1 MLALPKRKLYLDR
14 QVEVCITTIIQ
25 TDTDVLKSIL
35 AIISLLYAIIL
46 YTRPVILFF
55 GDVIQ
60 AIDYTGRVLSIIF
73 NSVSYGFG
81 FS

>member
-1 MLALPKRKLYLDR
+1 MSLILQPRTLYLER
-14 QVEVCITTIIQ
+14 LVTVRVETIIE

-46 YTRPVILFF
+46 YTRPAILFF

-60 AIDYTGRVLSIIF
+60 VVDYTVRVLSVIF
-73 NSVSYGFG
+73 NSVSYGF
-81 FS
+81 S